1 MNEKIIADQALR
13 IKAMELCLALYS
25 AMPDADVE
33 DFEGMAINI
42 YEFIKG
48 DAE

>member
-1 MNEKIIADQALR
+1 MNEKITADQTLR
-13 IKAMELCLALYS
+13 IKALEICVALFT

-33 DFEGMAINI
+33 DFESMATDI
-42 YEFIKG
+42 YQFIKG